1 VCAKRQPKETINETN
16 FGLFITASP
25 MTQETITTAG
35 PQGERAVSATQTP
48 VPQNIAAAKALIVSE
63 GARLC
68 AAAAGHKARAIVLT
82 GSMSR
87 GEATLKRE
95 GAGWRVLGDA
105 TFLVVYDRSVPLRV
119 AELVRDIEGT
129 LLGQRVSCKVVV
141 VTATAANLRNMRPH
155 IYAYE
160 LRERGV
166 VVWGDQEALRLIP
179 RFTASQIPEE
189 DGWWLLCNRMIEQV
203 QAAAEADSFDDDCTA
218 VRYRI
223 AKLYLAMAA
232 CYLLAIGQYAPSY
245 RDRAARLEQLAASD
259 DDPPMPIP
267 LRRFSMFVSQCT
279 ELKLQGDAVD
289 GPRRFP
295 QWRDAVSDAE
305 VLWRWAL
312 GRILGLDPQLGRSNL
327 LAAVAARQPI
337 LARAKGWVRAAY
349 VRPSAACR
357 YALRWAR
364 LAYTMSPRYLVYEVA
379 SELFFSTPRPAITP
393 HSLAV
398 MAARLPLPPAEADQ
412 QLSWRAVARLV
423 AHNFDVLV
431 SSSRS

>member
-1 VCAKRQPKETINETN
+1 MIEEAITVSNHNVEFAPRAAQP
-16 FGLFITASP
+16 
-25 MTQETITTAG
+25 Q
-35 PQGERAVSATQTP
+35 
-48 VPQNIAAAKALIVSE
+48 VPDDSSAAKALIVTE
-63 GARLC
+63 GAKLC

-95 GAGWRVLGDA
+95 GANWRVLGDA
-105 TFLVVYDRSVPLRV
+105 TFLVVFDRSVPLRV
-119 AELVRDIEGT
+119 AELQRDIERT
-129 LLGQRVSCKVVV
+129 LLAQGVGCKVVV
-141 VTATAANLRNMRPH
+141 VTATAGNLRNMRPH

-160 LRERGV
+160 LRERGA

-179 RFTASQIPEE
+179 RFAASQIPEE
-189 DGWWLLCNRMIEQV
+189 DGWWLLCNRMIEQL
-203 QAAAEADSFDDDCTA
+203 QSAAEADSFDDESTA

-259 DDPPMPIP
+259 DDPAAPIP
-267 LRRFSMFVSQCT
+267 LQRFSTFVSQST
-279 ELKLQGDAVD
+279 ELKLQGETV
-289 GPRRFP
+289 GGRNRFP

-312 GRILGLDPQLGRSNL
+312 GRILGLDPQLGRTNL
-327 LAAVAARQPI
+327 LAAAAARQPI
-337 LARAKGWVRAAY
+337 LARTKGWVRAAY

-364 LAYTMSPRYLVYEVA
+364 LACTMSPRYLVYEAA

-393 HSLAV
+393 HKLAG
-398 MAARLPLPPAEADQ
+398 MAARLPLPLAEADQ
-412 QLSWRAVARLV
+412 QLSWRAAARLV
-423 AHNFDVLV
+423 AHNFHVLV

>member
-1 VCAKRQPKETINETN
+1 MIEEAIIVSNHNVEFAPRAAQP
-16 FGLFITASP
+16 
-25 MTQETITTAG
+25 Q
-35 PQGERAVSATQTP
+35 
-48 VPQNIAAAKALIVSE
+48 VPDDSSAAKALIVTE
-63 GARLC
+63 GAKLC
-68 AAAAGHKARAIVLT
+68 AAAAGHKARAVVLT

-95 GAGWRVLGDA
+95 GANWRVLGDA
-105 TFLVVYDRSVPLRV
+105 TFLVVFERSVPLRV
-119 AELVRDIEGT
+119 AELQRDIERT
-129 LLGQRVSCKVVV
+129 LLAQGVGCKVVV
-141 VTATAANLRNMRPH
+141 VTATAANLRRMRPH

-160 LRERGV
+160 LRERGA

-179 RFTASQIPEE
+179 RFAASQIPEE
-189 DGWWLLCNRMIEQV
+189 DGWWLLCNRMIEQL

-259 DDPPMPIP
+259 DDPPAPIP
-267 LRRFSMFVSQCT
+267 LQRFSTFVSQST
-279 ELKLQGDAVD
+279 ELKLQGETV
-289 GPRRFP
+289 GGSNRFP

-312 GRILGLDPQLGRSNL
+312 GRILGLDPQLGRTNL
-327 LAAVAARQPI
+327 LAAAAARQPI
-337 LARAKGWVRAAY
+337 LARTKGWVRAAY

-364 LAYTMSPRYLVYEVA
+364 LACSMSPRYLVYEAA

-393 HSLAV
+393 RKLAG

-423 AHNFDVLV
+423 AHNFHVLV